1 MASFVDQTLV
11 WIFSKDFRDYADVCF
26 RAFGDRV
33 KHWVTLNEP
42 WTYSINGYANGTMA
56 PGRCSSWVNPN
67 CNGGDS
73 GTEPYIVSHH
83 QLLAHA
89 AAVRV
94 YKTKYQVCCYF
105 VKNHFFYQFKLCS
118 KTNTFW
124 NVHVQE
130 SQKGLIG
137 ITLVCNWFIPFSD
150 TKFDQKAAER
160 SVEFMYGW

>member
-1 MASFVDQTLV
+1 
-11 WIFSKDFRDYADVCF
+11 
-26 RAFGDRV
+26 
-33 KHWVTLNEP
+33 
-42 WTYSINGYANGTMA
+42 MA

-67 CNGGDS
+67 CVGGDS
-73 GTEPYIVSHH
+73 GTEPYIVSHN

-94 YKTKYQVCCYF
+94 YKTKYQA
-105 VKNHFFYQFKLCS
+105 
-118 KTNTFW
+118 
-124 NVHVQE
+124 

-150 TKFDQKAAER
+150 TKSDQKAAER